1 MPLMADR
8 WFYAVGEERR
18 GPVEKDE
25 LARMIADGKLRKTT
39 LVWTRTLTD
48 WAPAGEVAELADAP
62 WPAAADKDDTVPTG
76 RTTTK
81 GASAGPNISAGEVL
95 RGIGRKLS
103 DLADLP
109 TISRMPVREILV
121 GGLSLK
127 TKAEDMEET
136 FAVGTPS
143 TTPPLSA
150 VADGWP
156 TPRVFWRVL
165 FGAIATYVLLRIGI
179 TEFRNPTFFPGL
191 VVIGS
196 FVVPL
201 SVVILFFELNT
212 PKNVSVYQVG
222 KLLLLGGALSLVLTS
237 VLARILP
244 GSGVGD
250 LVPALLT
257 GVLEETG
264 KALALLIVVGNRR
277 YRWQL
282 NGLLFG
288 AAVGAGFAGF
298 ESAGYA
304 FNLASTFNEAFSVIN
319 LRGLL
324 APGGHV
330 IWTAMVGSA
339 IWKVKGDRPFK
350 AGMLLA
356 PVVVRRWAIAVILH
370 GLWDTAIKPPY
381 VKWAILS
388 IAGWYL
394 ILGILTQ
401 ALDQV
406 AEAKKKAAA

>member
-1 MPLMADR
+1 MSDR

-25 LARMIADGKLRKTT
+25 LVKMIADGRLRRTT
-39 LVWTRTLTD
+39 LVWTRSLTD
-48 WAPAGEVAELADAP
+48 WTPAGELGELKDAP
-62 WPAAADKDDTVPTG
+62 WAAASAKGEGTIPTIP
-76 RTTTK
+76 RKKT
-81 GASAGPNISAGEVL
+81 AAAGPSVGQIL
-95 RGIGRKLS
+95 HGIGKKLS
-103 DLADLP
+103 DFADLP
-109 TISRMPVREILV
+109 TISRMPVRQILV
-121 GGLSLK
+121 GGLSRA
-127 TKAEDMEET
+127 TRAEEMEET

-143 TTPPLSA
+143 TTPKL
-150 VADGWP
+150 ADVEEGWP

-179 TEFRNPTFFPGL
+179 TEFRNPNFFPGL

-201 SVVILFFELNT
+201 AVVILFFELNT

-222 KLLLLGGALSLVLTS
+222 KLLLLGGALSLILTS
-237 VLARILP
+237 VLAKVLP

-250 LVPALLT
+250 IVPAFLT

-264 KALALLIVVGNRR
+264 KMLALLIVVGNVR

-304 FNLASTFNEAFSVIN
+304 FNLASSIDETFTMIN

-330 IWTAMVGSA
+330 IWTAMIGSA
-339 IWKVKGDRPFK
+339 IWRAKGDKPFQLH
-350 AGMLLA
+350 MLFA
-356 PVVVRRWAIAVILH
+356 PVVVRRWVLAVALH
-370 GLWDTAIKPPY
+370 GLWDTAIRPPW
-381 VKWAILS
+381 VKWLVLS
-388 IAGWYL
+388 VAGWY
-394 ILGILTQ
+394 IVLGIVTQ
-401 ALDQV
+401 ALDEV
-406 AEAKKKAAA
+406 AAAKNRAAAA

>member
-1 MPLMADR
+1 MADR

-25 LARMIADGKLRKTT
+25 VLKMIADGRLRRTT

-48 WAPAGEVAELADAP
+48 WAPAGELAELKDAD
-62 WPAAADKDDTVPTG
+62 WPAPRGEDTVPAVP
-76 RTTTK
+76 K
-81 GASAGPNISAGEVL
+81 KKKAAAGPSPSAGEIFHRV
-95 RGIGRKLS
+95 GKKIS
-103 DLADLP
+103 DFADLP
-109 TISRMPVREILV
+109 TISRMPVRQILI
-121 GGLSLK
+121 GGLSRA

-150 VADGWP
+150 VEDGWP

-165 FGAIATYVLLRIGI
+165 FGAIGTYVLLRIGI
-179 TEFRNPTFFPGL
+179 KEFKNPNFFPGL

-201 SVVILFFELNT
+201 AVVILFFELNT

-222 KLLLLGGALSLVLTS
+222 KLLFLGGALSLILTS
-237 VLARILP
+237 VLSKVLP
-244 GSGVGD
+244 GSGAGD
-250 LVPALLT
+250 LLPAMLT

-264 KALALLIVVGNRR
+264 KALALLIVVGNLR

-304 FNLASTFNEAFSVIN
+304 FNLASSVDEALSMIN

-330 IWTAMVGSA
+330 IWTAMIGSA
-339 IWKVKGDRPFK
+339 IWKVKGDKPFQF
-350 AGMLLA
+350 GMLFA
-356 PVVVRRWAIAVILH
+356 PVVIRRWAIAVVLH
-370 GLWDTAIKPPY
+370 GLWDTAIRPHWI
-381 VKWAILS
+381 KWVVLS
-388 IAGWYL
+388 VAGWY
-394 ILGILTQ
+394 IVLGIVTQ
-401 ALDQV
+401 ALDEV
-406 AEAKKKAAA
+406 AAAKKKAAAA

>member
-1 MPLMADR
+1 MADR

-25 LARMIADGKLRKTT
+25 LLKMIADGRLRRTT
-39 LVWTRTLTD
+39 LVWTRSLTD
-48 WAPAGEVAELADAP
+48 WTPAGKLAELKTAD
-62 WPAAADKDDTVPTG
+62 WPASPRGEDTVPTLPK
-76 RTTTK
+76 RK
-81 GASAGPNISAGEVL
+81 AAAPAASAGEIFH
-95 RGIGRKLS
+95 GIGKKLS

-109 TISRMPVREILV
+109 TISRMPVRQILV
-121 GGLSLK
+121 GGLSRA
-127 TKAEDMEET
+127 TRTEEMEET

-150 VADGWP
+150 VEDGWP

-165 FGAIATYVLLRIGI
+165 FGAIGTYVLLRIGI
-179 TEFRNPTFFPGL
+179 TEFRNPNFFPGL

-201 SVVILFFELNT
+201 AVVILFFELNT

-222 KLLLLGGALSLVLTS
+222 KLLLLGGALSLILTS
-237 VLARILP
+237 VLVKVLP

-250 LVPALLT
+250 VLPAMLT

-264 KALALLIVVGNRR
+264 KALALLIVVGNLR

-304 FNLASTFNEAFSVIN
+304 FQVAASIDETFTMIH

-339 IWKVKGDRPFK
+339 IWKVKGDRPFRV
-350 AGMLLA
+350 GMLFA
-356 PVVVRRWAIAVILH
+356 PVVVRRWVIAVVLH
-370 GLWDTAIKPPY
+370 GLWDTAIRPPW
-381 VKWAILS
+381 VKWIVLS
-388 IAGWYL
+388 VAGWYI
-394 ILGILTQ
+394 ILGIVTQ
-401 ALDQV
+401 ALDEV
-406 AEAKKKAAA
+406 AAAKKKTAAA